1 MAGVLKVVLKQGD
14 SLSDSSGGF
23 SEEVRE
29 EPGYL
34 KCLQKKKTNSSQNIK
49 RLLLIKEKLDF
60 PS

>member
-1 MAGVLKVVLKQGD
+1 MTGILKAVLKQGD

-29 EPGYL
+29 EPGYI
-34 KCLQKKKTNSSQNIK
+34 KYLQKKPHSSQNIE
-49 RLLLIKEKLDF
+49 RLLLNKEKLDF